1 MKTEKHVLFSIGSQM
16 FAMSVSD
23 VTDVLHNPVSTR
35 IPLAAPEIVGV
46 LNMRGYI
53 VTVLDMRVRL
63 NIQED
68 KPKPDIDTP
77 MCIVVVFRGT
87 RYGLMVDYVHDVVDF
102 SASLSAPVPPSLD
115 SSVRSMAVGVYQ
127 HQKHL
132 VLALDIT
139 KIVGI
144 SETLAA

>member
-1 MKTEKHVLFSIGSQM
+1 
-16 FAMSVSD
+16 
-23 VTDVLHNPVSTR
+23 
-35 IPLAAPEIVGV
+35 
-46 LNMRGYI
+46 
-53 VTVLDMRVRL
+53 
-63 NIQED
+63 
-68 KPKPDIDTP
+68 
-77 MCIVVVFRGT
+77 
-87 RYGLMVDYVHDVVDF
+87 MVDYVHDVVDL

-115 SSVRSMAVGVYQ
+115 PSVRAMAVGVYQ

>member
-1 MKTEKHVLFSIGSQM
+1 MKTEKHVLFSIGTQM

-35 IPLAAPEIVGV
+35 IPLAASEIVGV

-63 NIQED
+63 NIQDD

-87 RYGLMVDYVHDVVDF
+87 RYGFMVDYVHDVVDL
-102 SASLSAPVPPSLD
+102 SASLAAPVPPSLD
-115 SSVRSMAVGVYQ
+115 PSVRAMAVGVYQ

-139 KIVGI
+139 KVVGI